1 METQNEKNQ
10 ENTQKNIKPDQR
22 PQGPRTTADRSP
34 EKKPDGPRPYRPKG
48 PGSQGP
54 SSRSS
59 SGPKGKSDKPYDK
72 RDRKM
77 QFRRKFC
84 KFCRDSKLPINFKS
98 HDLLRRHTTEDGKII
113 PRRITGLCAKHQR
126 QLAREIKRARNIAL
140 LPFSKM

>member
-1 METQNEKNQ
+1 METKNENKP
-10 ENTQKNIKPDQR
+10 ESTQRNIKPDQR
-22 PQGPRTTADRSP
+22 SQGPRNTDR
-34 EKKPDGPRPYRPKG
+34 KPDGPQTNRPK
-48 PGSQGP
+48 PQGGQ
-54 SSRSS
+54 R
-59 SGPKGKSDKPYDK
+59 SGPRSGSGSRSDKPYDK
-72 RDRKM
+72 RDRKL
-77 QFRRKFC
+77 QFKRKFC